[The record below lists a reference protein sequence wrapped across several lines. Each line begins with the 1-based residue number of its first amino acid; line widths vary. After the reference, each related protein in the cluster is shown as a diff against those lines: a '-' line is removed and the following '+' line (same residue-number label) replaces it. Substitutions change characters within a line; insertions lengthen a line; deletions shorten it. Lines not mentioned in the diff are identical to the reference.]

1 MRRFVEFAATL
12 LVLFHLTAQ
21 AFVIRAPAGCG
32 GVEPFSGE
40 LFLGSG
46 ALSRTLSEL
55 ADDASVDAVVL
66 RVDSPGG
73 SALASDLILREVER
87 LKEKKPVVVSMSDVA
102 ASGGYYIAMSG
113 DPVLAYPGTITGSI
127 GVVFGKANLRGLYDK
142 LGITKDV
149 ISRGDFATIDS
160 DYRPLTEVERR
171 KLRDGIEA
179 HYRSFVQKVADA
191 RKRKFE
197 EIASVAEGRVWTG
210 SDAKANGLVD
220 ELGGLD
226 RAIELVKK
234 RANIPAGEEIQL
246 VTYPPR
252 RTIFEVIFG
261 TAQQAVIPPFV
272 RNLIGGF
279 DLDLWAKGGYLR
291 IMPFS
296 LEFR

>member
-1 MRRFVEFAATL
+1 
-12 LVLFHLTAQ
+12 
-21 AFVIRAPAGCG
+21 
-32 GVEPFSGE
+32 
-40 LFLGSG
+40 
-46 ALSRTLSEL
+46 
-55 ADDASVDAVVL
+55 VVV
-66 RVDSPGG
+66 RIDSPGG
-73 SALASDLILREVER
+73 EVFASDAIWREMNLLSR
-87 LKEKKPVVVSMSDVA
+87 KKPLVISMSDAA